1 MRQVCPVGY
10 ALLMFESFQDRESKT
25 TLMVGKDSYE
35 YVQPKDLLMLN
46 GTTLVATDKVVYFVG
61 GGYD

>member
-10 ALLMFESFQDRESKT
+10 ALLMFESFQDRESRT

>member
-1 MRQVCPVGY
+1 
-10 ALLMFESFQDRESKT
+10 
-25 TLMVGKDSYE
+25 MVGKDSYE